1 MQKMNPDRK
10 NSEHI
15 ADHDLERYHL
25 GMIVDEIELAPLEEH
40 LLACS
45 DCAERAQATA
55 DYIDLIRRVTIV
67 PTIGAR
73 AVGYV
78 RAAAVSHT
86 DPRSRLDAQTAT
98 IRSVAEAA
106 GIDLVSVFEDAGESA
121 NNTRRPGLLALLAAV
136 AAGRITV
143 VIVPDLARLARDT
156 GDLRRLMDS
165 FARRGVSIV
174 SATEPWGV

>member
-25 GMIVDEIELAPLEEH
+25 GMIVGEIELAPLEEH

-78 RAAAVSHT
+78 RAAAVFTYGSAVQAGRADST
-86 DPRSRLDAQTAT
+86 LALCTSLRSGRDPWRIASRRRCAGA
-98 IRSVAEAA
+98 AA
-106 GIDLVSVFEDAGESA
+106 GP
-121 NNTRRPGLLALLAAV
+121 R
-136 AAGRITV
+136 
-143 VIVPDLARLARDT
+143 
-156 GDLRRLMDS
+156 
-165 FARRGVSIV
+165 
-174 SATEPWGV
+174 